1 MKRIETTT
9 DRMGGLNA
17 VYAIP
22 LSCFGDIEMDYATGR
37 YTITLSSTDG
47 VLALP
52 TDGGEACSF
61 DEQHDRDDNG
71 DYWQPVVSGVIP
83 SPGVDNA
90 IDIEALE
97 RGEWLVLC
105 EDGLGNLRLCGD
117 ADVQLTFATETVSGV
132 ASSERNQVSYTFTGK
147 LGHPSRIL
155 ATTLDELFID

>member
-22 LSCFGDIEMDYATGR
+22 LSSFGDLELDYATGR
-37 YTITLSSTDG
+37 YAITLSSTDG
-47 VLALP
+47 VYVLP

-61 DEQHDRDDNG
+61 KELHDRDDNG

-83 SPGVDNA
+83 APGADNA

-97 RGEWLVLC
+97 RGEWLVLA
-105 EDGLGNLRLCGD
+105 EDGMGNLRLCGD
-117 ADVQLTFATETVSGV
+117 ADVQLTFATDADTGV
-132 ASSERNQVSYTFTGK
+132 VAAERNQVAYTFTGK
-147 LGHPSRIL
+147 LGHPSHIL
-155 ATTLDELFID
+155 ATTLEELFLP

>member
-37 YTITLSSTDG
+37 YTITISSTVG

-61 DEQHDRDDNG
+61 KETKERDDNG

-117 ADVQLTFATETVSGV
+117 ADVQLTFATDAGTGVS
-132 ASSERNQVSYTFTGK
+132 SPERNQVSYTFTGK

-155 ATTLDELFID
+155 ATTLAELFID